1 MKDSLKD
8 TLKKFGQE
16 HLLRFEN
23 SATHEENA
31 ALEAELE
38 KINFAHLDKLIKDYV
53 LKKPD
58 IAIPSD
64 LQPAPYFPLVPENDK
79 QKKLYDAA
87 EAEGRKII
95 SEGRAACLIVAG
107 GQGTRLGYDGP
118 KGTYPIGPVSGRS
131 LFEYFALSI
140 RRNEAKY
147 NTKIS
152 WYIMTS
158 LLNNKQT
165 VDFFE
170 ANNYFGLDK
179 KQIFFFIQGTMPA
192 VDYKGKLLMSSKS
205 GLALSP
211 DGHGGTLLALKKSGA
226 LDDMKAKGIEYLSYF
241 QVDNP
246 LVPVLSPLF
255 IGLHALEK
263 SEMSAIMLA
272 KTNAFEKLGNF
283 CVSDGKLQIIEYS
296 DLPDNL
302 AQSVDENGKLR
313 FIAGSP
319 AIHIISQ
326 SFIEKL
332 TADGTLS
339 LPAHRADKKVP
350 FIDENG
356 NPVSPAAPN
365 AVKLETFIFDALQLA
380 DKTMVLEGDRK
391 EVFGPTKNATG
402 VDSAESCREMLI
414 ARDCRRLE
422 AAGVKIPRNAD
433 GTPLCKIEI
442 SPLIAVDDEDAAEYV
457 KANNITEIAENSNEV
472 LN

>member
-1 MKDSLKD
+1 MKESIKNILSQY
-8 TLKKFGQE
+8 GQE
-16 HLLRFEN
+16 QLLRFEKTA
-23 SATHEENA
+23 SPEENA

-38 KINFAHLDKLIKDYV
+38 KIDFAHLDVLIKDYV
-53 LKKPD
+53 LKKPE
-58 IAIPSD
+58 ISIPSD
-64 LQPAPYFPLVPENDK
+64 LQPAPYFPLVPETEA
-79 QKKLYDAA
+79 QKKLYADA
-87 EAEGRKII
+87 ETEGRKLI
-95 SEGRAACLIVAG
+95 SGGKVACLIVAG

-140 RRNEAKY
+140 RRNEIKY
-147 NTKIS
+147 GTEIS
-152 WYIMTS
+152 WYVMTS
-158 LLNNKQT
+158 LLNNQQT
-165 VDFFE
+165 IDFFE
-170 ANNYFGLDK
+170 ENKYFGLNKD
-179 KQIFFFIQGTMPA
+179 QVFFFVQGTMPA
-192 VDYKGKLLMSSKS
+192 IDYQGKLLMNSKS
-205 GLALSP
+205 SLCLSP

-226 LDDMKAKGIEYLSYF
+226 LDDMKAKGVEYISYF

-255 IGLHALEK
+255 IGLHALEN
-263 SEMSAIMLA
+263 SEMSAVMLA

-283 CVSDGKLQIIEYS
+283 CLANGKLQIIEYS
-296 DLPDNL
+296 DLPDDL
-302 AQSVDENGKLR
+302 AQSVDEKGKLR
-313 FIAGSP
+313 FISGSP
-319 AIHIISQ
+319 AIHVISR

-350 FIDENG
+350 YIDENG
-356 NPVSPAAPN
+356 ESVNPETPN

-380 DKTMVLEGDRK
+380 DKTMVLESDRK

-433 GTPLCKIEI
+433 GTPAVKVEI
-442 SPLIAVDDEDAAEYV
+442 SPLAVVDDADAAAYV
-457 KANNITEIAENSNEV
+457 KANNITELIAGTESV
-472 LN
+472 LD

>member
-1 MKDSLKD
+1 MKEALKN
-8 TLKKFGQE
+8 TLQEFGQLQ
-16 HLLRFEN
+16 LLRFEN
-23 SATHEENA
+23 TASAEENA
-31 ALEAELE
+31 ALENELE

-53 LKKPD
+53 LKKPE
-58 IAIPSD
+58 ITIPED
-64 LQPAPYFPLVPENDK
+64 LQPAPYFPLTPAN
-79 QKKLYDAA
+79 QAQQKLYADA
-87 EAEGRKII
+87 EENGRKLI
-95 SEGRAACLIVAG
+95 SQGKVACLIVAG

-140 RRNEAKY
+140 RRSEKKY
-147 NTKIS
+147 NTEIS

-158 LLNNKQT
+158 LLNNQQT

-170 ANNYFGLDK
+170 ENNYFGLK
-179 KQIFFFIQGTMPA
+179 KEQIFFFVQGTMPA
-192 VDYKGKLLMSSKS
+192 IDYDGKLLMSSKS
-205 GLALSP
+205 SLCLSP

-226 LDDMKAKGIEYLSYF
+226 LDDMKAKGIEYISYF

-255 IGLHALEK
+255 IGLHAMEK

-283 CVSDGKLQIIEYS
+283 CIADGKLQIIEYS
-296 DLPDNL
+296 DLPDEL
-302 AQSVDENGKLR
+302 AQSVDEQGKLR

-319 AIHIISQ
+319 AIHVISRE
-326 SFIEKL
+326 FIEKL

-350 FIDENG
+350 YIDENG
-356 NPVSPAAPN
+356 DEVKPESPN

-433 GTPLCKIEI
+433 GTPACKVEI
-442 SPLIAVDDEDAAEYV
+442 SPLAAVDDADVAEYV
-457 KANNITEIAENSNEV
+457 KANNITEIAVNANEV

>member
-1 MKDSLKD
+1 MKESLKK
-8 TLKKFGQE
+8 TLVEYGQE

-23 SATHEENA
+23 CATAEENA

-38 KINFAHLDKLIKDYV
+38 KINFPHLDKLIKDYV
-53 LKKPD
+53 LKKTDISIPD
-58 IAIPSD
+58 D
-64 LQPAPYFPLVPENDK
+64 LQPAPYFPLTPRNDAE
-79 QKKLYDAA
+79 KKLYADA
-87 EAEGRKII
+87 ETYGKSLI
-95 SEGRAACLIVAG
+95 SEGKVACLIVAG

-140 RRNEAKY
+140 RRNEVKY
-147 NTKIS
+147 NTTIS
-152 WYIMTS
+152 WYVMTS
-158 LLNNKQT
+158 LLNYQQT

-170 ANNYFGLDK
+170 ANSFFGLK
-179 KQIFFFIQGTMPA
+179 KEQVFFFIQGTMPA
-192 VDYKGKLLMSSKS
+192 IDYQGKLLMSSKS
-205 GLALSP
+205 SLSLSP

-226 LDDMKAKGIEYLSYF
+226 LDDMKKKNIEYLSYF

-255 IGLHALEK
+255 IGLHAMQQ

-283 CVSDGKLQIIEYS
+283 CVSNGKLQIIEYS
-296 DLPDNL
+296 DLPDDL
-302 AQSVDENGKLR
+302 AQSLDENGNLR
-313 FIAGSP
+313 FISGSP
-319 AIHIISQ
+319 AIHVISRA
-326 SFIEKL
+326 FIEKL

-350 FIDENG
+350 YIDAAG
-356 NPVSPAAPN
+356 NPVKPESPN

-380 DKTMVLEGDRK
+380 EKTMVLEGDRK

-422 AAGVKIPRNAD
+422 AAGVAIPRKAD
-433 GTPLCKIEI
+433 GTPDCKVEI
-442 SPLIAVDDEDAAEYV
+442 SPLAAVDDEDVAAYAA
-457 KANNITEIAENSNEV
+457 ANKITSIEANANII
-472 LN
+472 LD

>member
-1 MKDSLKD
+1 MKESLKN
-8 TLKKFGQE
+8 TLQQYNQTQ
-16 HLLRFEN
+16 LLRFEN
-23 SATHEENA
+23 SATPEENA

-53 LKKPD
+53 LKKPE
-58 IAIPSD
+58 ISIPAD
-64 LQPAPYFPLVPENDK
+64 LQPAPYFPLVPQNDE
-79 QKKLYDAA
+79 QKKLYADAENA
-87 EAEGRKII
+87 GRKLI
-95 SEGRAACLIVAG
+95 SDGKVACLIVAG

-140 RRNEAKY
+140 RRNEIKY

-152 WYIMTS
+152 WYVMTS
-158 LLNNKQT
+158 LLNNQQT

-179 KQIFFFIQGTMPA
+179 KQVFFFVQGTMPA
-192 VDYKGKLLMSSKS
+192 IDYQGKLLMSSKS
-205 GLALSP
+205 SLSLSP

-226 LDDMKAKGIEYLSYF
+226 LEDMKAKGIEHISYF

-255 IGLHALEK
+255 IGLHAMEK

-283 CVSDGKLQIIEYS
+283 CLANGKLQIIEYS
-296 DLPDNL
+296 DLPDDL
-302 AQSVDENGKLR
+302 AQSLDENGKLR
-313 FIAGSP
+313 FISGSP
-319 AIHIISQ
+319 AIHVISRE
-326 SFIEKL
+326 FIEKL

-350 FIDENG
+350 YIDENG
-356 NPVSPAAPN
+356 EPVKPESPN

-380 DKTMVLEGDRK
+380 DKTMVLESDRK

-422 AAGVKIPRNAD
+422 AAGVKIPRNTD
-433 GTPLCKIEI
+433 GTPAVKVEI
-442 SPLIAVDDEDAAEYV
+442 SPLAAVDDEDVAIYV
-457 KANNITEIAENSNEV
+457 KNNNITEILSGTERV
-472 LN
+472 LA

>member
-23 SATHEENA
+23 SATPEENA

-53 LKKPD
+53 LKRPD

-64 LQPAPYFPLVPENDK
+64 LQPAPYFPLIPENDE

-179 KQIFFFIQGTMPA
+179 EQIFFFVQGTMPA

-296 DLPDNL
+296 DLPDDL

-356 NPVSPAAPN
+356 NPVSPDAPN

-442 SPLIAVDDEDAAEYV
+442 SPLIAVDNEDAAEYV

>member
-1 MKDSLKD
+1 MKDSLKQ
-8 TLKKFGQE
+8 TLKTFGQE
-16 HLLRFEN
+16 QLLRFEKTA
-23 SATHEENA
+23 SPAENA

-38 KINFAHLDKLIKDYV
+38 KINFPHLDKLIKDYV
-53 LKKPD
+53 LKKPE
-58 IAIPSD
+58 IAIPED
-64 LQPAPYFPLVPENDK
+64 LQPAPYFPLIPENDE
-79 QKKLYDAA
+79 QQKLYA
-87 EAEGRKII
+87 EAEKTGKNLI
-95 SEGRAACLIVAG
+95 SAGKVACLIVAG

-131 LFEYFALSI
+131 LFEYFAFSI
-140 RRNEAKY
+140 RRNEVKY
-147 NTKIS
+147 NTQIS

-170 ANNYFGLDK
+170 ENNYFGLK
-179 KQIFFFIQGTMPA
+179 KEQVFFFIQGTMPA
-192 VDYKGKLLMSSKS
+192 IGYDGKLLMSSKS
-205 GLALSP
+205 ALCLSP

-226 LDDMKAKGIEYLSYF
+226 LDDMKSKGIEYISYF

-255 IGLHALEK
+255 IGLHALEN

-283 CVSDGKLQIIEYS
+283 CIADNKLQIIEYS
-296 DLPDNL
+296 DLPDDL

-319 AIHIISQ
+319 AIHVISRK
-326 SFIEKL
+326 FIEQL

-350 FIDENG
+350 YIDENG
-356 NPVSPAAPN
+356 EMIKPETAN

-433 GTPLCKIEI
+433 GSPACKVEI
-442 SPLIAVDDEDAAEYV
+442 SPLIAVDDNDVAEYV
-457 KANNITEIAENSNEV
+457 KLKNITEIAHGSDSV

>member
-1 MKDSLKD
+1 MKEALKN
-8 TLKKFGQE
+8 TLQEFGQLQ
-16 HLLRFEN
+16 LLRFEN
-23 SATHEENA
+23 TASAEENA
-31 ALEAELE
+31 ALENELE

-53 LKKPD
+53 LKKPE
-58 IAIPSD
+58 ITIPED
-64 LQPAPYFPLVPENDK
+64 LQPAPYFPLTPEN
-79 QKKLYDAA
+79 QEQQKLYA
-87 EAEGRKII
+87 EAEENGRKLI
-95 SEGRAACLIVAG
+95 SQGKVACLIVAG

-140 RRNEAKY
+140 RRSEKKY
-147 NTKIS
+147 NTEIS
-152 WYIMTS
+152 WYVMTS
-158 LLNNKQT
+158 LLNNQQT

-170 ANNYFGLDK
+170 ENNYFGLK
-179 KQIFFFIQGTMPA
+179 KEQIFFFVQGTMPA
-192 VDYKGKLLMSSKS
+192 IDYDGKLLMSSKS
-205 GLALSP
+205 SLCLSP

-226 LDDMKAKGIEYLSYF
+226 LNDMKAKGIEYISYF

-255 IGLHALEK
+255 IGLHAMEE

-283 CVSDGKLQIIEYS
+283 CIADGKLQIIEYS
-296 DLPDNL
+296 DLPDEL
-302 AQSVDENGKLR
+302 AQSVDEQGKLR

-319 AIHIISQ
+319 AIHVISRE
-326 SFIEKL
+326 FIEKL

-350 FIDENG
+350 YIDENG
-356 NPVSPAAPN
+356 DEVKPESPN

-433 GTPLCKIEI
+433 GTPACKVEI
-442 SPLIAVDDEDAAEYV
+442 SPLAAVDDADVAEYV
-457 KANNITEIAENSNEV
+457 KANNITEIAVNANEV

>member
-1 MKDSLKD
+1 MKDSLRQ
-8 TLKKFGQE
+8 TLKSFGQE
-16 HLLRFEN
+16 QLLRFEAAA
-23 SATHEENA
+23 SCEENA

-38 KINFAHLDKLIKDYV
+38 KINFPYLDKLIKDYV
-53 LKKPD
+53 LKKPE
-58 IAIPSD
+58 ISIPSD
-64 LQPAPYFPLVPENDK
+64 LQPAPYFPLVPVCAE
-79 QKKLYDAA
+79 QQKLYD
-87 EAEGRKII
+87 EAEKYGKKLI
-95 SEGRAACLIVAG
+95 SEGKVACLIVAG

-140 RRNEAKY
+140 RRNEIKY

-152 WYIMTS
+152 WYVMTS
-158 LLNNKQT
+158 LLNNQQT

-170 ANNYFGLDK
+170 ENNYFGLQK
-179 KQIFFFIQGTMPA
+179 EQVFFFIQGTMPA
-192 VDYKGKLLMSSKS
+192 IGYDGKLLMSSKS
-205 GLALSP
+205 SLCLSP

-226 LDDMKAKGIEYLSYF
+226 LDDMRAKGIEYLSYF

-246 LVPVLSPLF
+246 LVPVLSPRF
-255 IGLHALEK
+255 IGLHVMEK
-263 SEMSAIMLA
+263 SDMSAIMLA

-283 CVSDGKLQIIEYS
+283 CIADGKLQIIEYS
-296 DLPDNL
+296 DLPDDL

-319 AIHIISQ
+319 AIHVISCK
-326 SFIEKL
+326 FIEKL
-332 TADGTLS
+332 TCDGTLS
-339 LPAHRADKKVP
+339 LPSHRADKKVP
-350 FIDENG
+350 CLDENG
-356 NPVSPAAPN
+356 NQIKPEEPN

-391 EVFGPTKNATG
+391 EVFAPTKNATG

-422 AAGVKIPRNAD
+422 AAGVKIPRQAD
-433 GTPLCKIEI
+433 GTPDCKVEI
-442 SPLIAVDDEDAAEYV
+442 SPLIAVDDEDVAQYV
-457 KANNITEIAENSNEV
+457 KANNITEIEKSSSKV

>member
-1 MKDSLKD
+1 MKS
-8 TLKKFGQE
+8 TLKQTLKEFNQE

-23 SATHEENA
+23 NATDAENA

-38 KINFAHLDKLIKDYV
+38 KINFPHLDKLIKDYV
-53 LKKPD
+53 LKKPE
-58 IAIPSD
+58 ISIPDD
-64 LQPAPYFPLVPENDK
+64 LTPAPYFPLIPCDK
-79 QKKLYDAA
+79 KQEELYI
-87 EAEGRKII
+87 EAEKTGKELIAA
-95 SEGRAACLIVAG
+95 GQVACLTVAG

-140 RRNEAKY
+140 RRNELKY
-147 NTKIS
+147 NTKIN

-158 LLNNKQT
+158 LLNNQQT
-165 VDFFE
+165 TDFFKQ
-170 ANNYFGLDK
+170 NNYFGLDK
-179 KQIFFFIQGTMPA
+179 NQIFFFVQGTMPA
-192 VDYKGKLLMSSKS
+192 VDYNGKLLMSSKS
-205 GLALSP
+205 SLSLSP

-226 LDDMKAKGIEYLSYF
+226 LDDMKSKNIKYISYF

-246 LVPVLSPLF
+246 LVPVLSPRF
-255 IGLHALEK
+255 IGLHAIEN

-283 CVSDGKLQIIEYS
+283 CITDGKLQIIEYS
-296 DLPDNL
+296 DLPDEL

-319 AIHIISQ
+319 AIHVISRE
-326 SFIEKL
+326 FIEKL
-332 TADGTLS
+332 TADGTLA

-350 FIDENG
+350 YIDENG
-356 NPVSPAAPN
+356 NSITPDKPN

-380 DKTMVLEGDRK
+380 TKTMVLEGDRK

-414 ARDCRRLE
+414 ERDCRRLA
-422 AAGVKIPRNAD
+422 AAGVKIPYDVN
-433 GTPLCKIEI
+433 GKPNCKIEI
-442 SPLIAVDDEDAAEYV
+442 SPLLAVDDEDVAEYV
-457 KANNITEIAENSNEV
+457 KAKNITEISADSCEV